1 MQVRAR
7 FVVRLASA
15 ALITAWMLWSPGA
28 NAAGTLSGISI
39 DNTASVDYQVG
50 GIDQSTVTSNTATF
64 VVDNRIDLTVTTVD
78 VAIVNVVPGAT
89 DRVLTLSVTNDGNT
103 VQDYSLAAAI
113 SATGAF
119 GETES
124 FDAGNVRVFADGNAN
139 GTYELANDTATYI
152 DELAPDATITVFVVS
167 DIAVSQVDGDVA
179 SYDLIA
185 TTAVGGTAA
194 SQGADITSDDSG
206 DADLPGTVQIV
217 FADGAGSA
225 DAANDG
231 QHSSKDGY
239 KILSASLSVVK
250 GSSVSDDPIN
260 GGTNPKAI
268 PGATVDYTIDIDNTG
283 AASATGVMLVDAIPA
298 NTAFVVGSV
307 NTSPAVGPTV
317 EYSDD
322 NATTW
327 TYTPSAGPDGSDT
340 AVTHVRVT
348 FASIASAGSAQAVFQ
363 VLIQ

>member
-7 FVVRLASA
+7 FVVRLRFA
-15 ALITAWMLWSPGA
+15 ALITVLMLWSPGA
-28 NAAGTLSGISI
+28 NAAGTASGTSI
-39 DNTASVDYQVG
+39 DNTASVDYKVG
-50 GIDQSTVTSNTATF
+50 GIDQTTINSNTATF

-78 VAIVNVVPGAT
+78 VAIVNTVPGGT
-89 DRVLTLSVTNDGNT
+89 NQVLTLSVTNDGNT

-124 FDAGNVRVFADGNAN
+124 FDAGNVRVFVDGNAN

-167 DIAVSQVDGDVA
+167 DIAVSQVNGDVA

-194 SQGADITSDDSG
+194 TQGTDITSDDSG

-225 DAANDG
+225 DAATDG

-239 KILSASLSVVK
+239 KVASASLAVVK
-250 GSSVSDDPIN
+250 GSTVSSDPIN

-268 PGATVDYTIDIDNTG
+268 PGATVDYTIDIDNNG
-283 AASATGVMLVDAIPA
+283 ASAATDVMLVDAVPT

-307 NTSPAVGPTV
+307 STTPAVGPTV
-317 EYSDD
+317 EFSDD
-322 NATTW
+322 NAATW
-327 TYTPSAGPDGSDT
+327 TYAPSAGPDGSDT

-348 FASIASAGSAQAVFQ
+348 FSSIANGSSAQAVFQ